1 MAVFMFPGQGAQKPG
16 MGSDLLGIS
25 QVADTFALAS
35 EVSGVDLAKLSQSG
49 SEDQINDAYNAQM
62 LAVALSVG
70 LSHALSAR
78 GIEPDAVLGF
88 SLGQISALMASGA
101 LCDADG
107 FALLDVRARAMAA
120 ACEERPGAMA
130 ALLGASHEDAQAVCD
145 DAAQGDVLVCANF
158 NAPGQVVVSGD
169 AAAVARAE
177 VAWKER
183 GGKRSAR
190 LNTAGAFHSP
200 LMASAADAVRV
211 KCAELSWSE
220 PKMPVICNTDAQPF
234 QIGQAA
240 ERLAAQVVSPVK
252 FEQSVQA
259 LVSEGAADFVE
270 VGYGAV
276 LCGLVRRIDKAASR
290 TRLGTIDEWDM
301 FVQPASS
308 KEGE

>member
-16 MGSDLLGIS
+16 MGSDLLGIPE
-25 QVADTFALAS
+25 VAAAFTLAS

-70 LSHALSAR
+70 LSHALSTR
-78 GIEPDAVLGF
+78 GVEPEAVLGF
-88 SLGQISALMASGA
+88 SLGQISALMAAGA
-101 LCDADG
+101 LSDADG

-120 ACEERPGAMA
+120 ACEERPGAML

-145 DAAQGDVLVCANF
+145 DAAQGDVLVSANF
-158 NAPGQVVVSGD
+158 NSPGQVVVSGD
-169 AAAVARAE
+169 VAAVDRAE

-200 LMASAADAVRV
+200 LMASAADAVRA
-211 KCAELSWSE
+211 KCAELSWRE
-220 PKMPVICNTDAQPF
+220 PKVPVICNTDARPF
-234 QIGQAA
+234 QVSQAA
-240 ERLAAQVVSPVK
+240 ERLSAQVVSPVH

-259 LVSEGAADFVE
+259 LVGQGATEFVE

-290 TRLGTIDEWDM
+290 TRLGTIEEWDA
-301 FVQPASS
+301 FTQALAS

>member
-101 LCDADG
+101 LSDADG